1 MRYDNRKNDELR
13 QIRITKDF
21 MKNSA
26 GSCLIEWGN
35 TRILVTA
42 NYELSVPR
50 FITEENRGW
59 LTAEY
64 SMLPGSTIVRKQR
77 ERGKTDSRGTEI
89 QRLIG
94 RSLRSIVDF
103 TKIPGI
109 TITVDAD
116 VIEADGG
123 TRTASITGGYVAL
136 SLLVKKLLSE
146 GIIKED
152 PLKSGL
158 AAVSCGIVDDEA
170 LLDLCYVEDSNAIAD
185 MNFVGN
191 ENGEIAEIQIS
202 GEKRT
207 VKDEEFFELLKLA
220 KKGINEI
227 IEIQKRCL
235 EEI

>member
-1 MRYDNRKNDELR
+1 MRVDGRANDELR
-13 QIRITKDF
+13 NIRVTKDF

-42 NYELSVPR
+42 NYEMQVPK
-50 FITEENRGW
+50 FLLDEGRGW

-103 TKIPGI
+103 EKIPGMTI
-109 TITVDAD
+109 TIDAD

-123 TRTASITGGYVAL
+123 TRTASITGGYIAL
-136 SLLVKKLLSE
+136 KLLVRKLLKE
-146 GIIKED
+146 RIIKED

-158 AAVSCGIVDDEA
+158 AAVSCGIVKEEA
-170 LLDLCYVEDSNAIAD
+170 LLDLCYREDSNAIAD

-191 ENGEIAEIQIS
+191 EKGEIAEIQIS

-207 VKDEEFFELLKLA
+207 VRDEEFFALLKLA
-220 KKGINEI
+220 KKGIAEL
-227 IEIQKRCL
+227 IEIQRSVL
-235 EEI
+235 ED